1 VFGPASGAGALA
13 VRRQAERQVPDT
25 DGRAGPAI
33 HSTSRRDQEARYGVK
48 PLSADQVISA
58 LGLTPHPEGGFFR
71 ETFRAP
77 ASVAAPFAQV
87 SGAAS
92 TAIYFLL
99 RAGDFSAF
107 HSVRSD
113 EVWHHYLGATLEL
126 HTIDPTGGY
135 ERIELGPN
143 LLNGE
148 LPQWV
153 VPANHL
159 QGARIIGDGFGLFGC
174 TVAPAFDFADF
185 SMPERSDLVAR
196 FPSLADLIE
205 SFTR

>member
-1 VFGPASGAGALA
+1 MKS
-13 VRRQAERQVPDT
+13 
-25 DGRAGPAI
+25 
-33 HSTSRRDQEARYGVK
+33 
-48 PLSADQVISA
+48 LSADQVISA
-58 LGLTPHPEGGFFR
+58 LGLVPHPEGGFFR

-77 ASVAAPFAQV
+77 ASVVAPFAQ
-87 SGAAS
+87 SLRAAS

-99 RAGDFSAF
+99 RSGDFSAF
-107 HSVRSD
+107 HRVQSD

-126 HTIDPTGGY
+126 HTIDVNGGY

-148 LPQWV
+148 VPQWV
-153 VPANHL
+153 VPANRL
-159 QGARIIGDGFGLFGC
+159 QGARVIGDGFGLFGC
-174 TVAPAFDFADF
+174 TVAPGFDFADF
-185 SMPERSDLVAR
+185 SMPERSELVAR